1 MNGTLTVG
9 GFVLVSFNGVVNSK
23 TRTPYVQLLPSTFQS
38 YHNKALVKDL
48 VEVHIICSRKQQW
61 STIAGHASIYALLVK
76 IIKALSN

>member
-48 VEVHIICSRKQQW
+48 VEVHN
-61 STIAGHASIYALLVK
+61 L
-76 IIKALSN
+76 